1 MRQLFVGNSV
11 TSGTVGALVAAAL
24 GDSGVGRGEVE
35 PVLDIAGGVEGPG
48 AEHPA
53 VTTKLN
59 TATTLPSTRLKLT
72 PPH

>member
-11 TSGTVGALVAAAL
+11 TLGTVGALVAAAL
-24 GDSGVGRGEVE
+24 GDSGVGPGEAD
-35 PVLDIAGGVEGPG
+35 PVLEIAGGVEGAE

-53 VTTKLN
+53 VTTKVD
-59 TATTLPSTRLKLT
+59 TATALPSTRLKLT